1 MNILVTGANGFI
13 GSKLI
18 SKLNQLSHQVIG
30 LDKNKSSNK
39 KTLIYD
45 ISKKNFIKNFINKEN
60 ISIDVIFHL
69 AAQPGGYKS
78 LINPYIDAKWNC
90 VGTANMVSLSKIL
103 KIKKFIYSSS
113 MSVYG
118 NNNNVL
124 ESTPVN
130 PISFYGVSKY
140 TGELQCKLLL
150 EHSNIPYTIFRL
162 FATYGSGQ
170 DLKNPHQGILS
181 IYLSQILKDTK
192 VKITGTKNRIRELV
206 HVNDVVNALV
216 WGLDK
221 KTNNEI
227 YNVSNNESITPEIII
242 KQISKELNKQVEIIE
257 LPGYE
262 GDQTNITGN
271 ISKLCKLGWKPKI
284 NLSQGVKEFINNI

>member
-1 MNILVTGANGFI
+1 MNILVTGADGFV

-18 SKLNQLSHQVIG
+18 SKLKQLDHQVIG
-30 LDKNKSSNK
+30 LDKNKNSNK
-39 KTLIYD
+39 KNLIYD
-45 ISKKNFIKNFINKEN
+45 ISKKNFVKNFINKEN
-60 ISIDVIFHL
+60 ISIDIIFHL

-90 VGTANMVSLSKIL
+90 VGTANMVSLSKVL
-103 KIKKFIYSSS
+103 KVKKFIYSSS

-124 ESTPVN
+124 EITPVN

-150 EHSNIPYTIFRL
+150 EHSHIPYTIFRL

-181 IYLSQILKDTK
+181 IYLSQMLKDSK

-206 HVNDVVNALV
+206 HVNDVINALV

-227 YNVSNNESITPEIII
+227 YNVSNNEPITPEIII
-242 KQISKELNKQVEIIE
+242 KQISKELNKPVKIIE

>member
-1 MNILVTGANGFI
+1 
-13 GSKLI
+13 
-18 SKLNQLSHQVIG
+18 
-30 LDKNKSSNK
+30 
-39 KTLIYD
+39 
-45 ISKKNFIKNFINKEN
+45 
-60 ISIDVIFHL
+60 
-69 AAQPGGYKS
+69 
-78 LINPYIDAKWNC
+78 
-90 VGTANMVSLSKIL
+90 
-103 KIKKFIYSSS
+103 

-140 TGELQCKLLL
+140 AGELQCKLLL

-170 DLKNPHQGILS
+170 DLKNLHQGILS
-181 IYLSQILKDTK
+181 IYLSQILKGTK

-206 HVNDVVNALV
+206 HVNDVINALI

-221 KTNNEI
+221 KTDNEI

-242 KQISKELNKQVEIIE
+242 NQISKELNKQIEIIE

-262 GDQTNITGN
+262 GDQTNITGDIN
-271 ISKLCKLGWKPKI
+271 KLCKLGWKPKI

>member
-1 MNILVTGANGFI
+1 MNILVTGANGFV
-13 GSKLI
+13 GSKLV
-18 SKLNQLSHQVIG
+18 SKLNQLGYQVIG
-30 LDKNKSSNK
+30 LDKNKSFNK

-45 ISKKNFIKNFINKEN
+45 ISKKTFVKDFTSKEN
-60 ISIDVIFHL
+60 ISIDIIFHL

-78 LINPYIDAKWNC
+78 LMDPYIDAKWNC
-90 VGTANMVSLSKIL
+90 IGTANMVSLSKVL
-103 KIKKFIYSSS
+103 KIKKFIYTSS
-113 MSVYG
+113 MAVYG

-124 ESTPVN
+124 ENTPVN

-150 EHSNIPYTIFRL
+150 EHNSIPYTIFRL

-170 DLKNPHQGILS
+170 DLKNQHQGVLS
-181 IYLSQILKDTK
+181 IYLSQMLKGTK
-192 VKITGTKNRIRELV
+192 VKITGTKNRIRELI
-206 HVNDVVNALV
+206 HVNDVIDALV

-242 KQISKELNKQVEIIE
+242 KQISKELNKPVEIIE

-262 GDQTNITGN
+262 GDQINITGN
-271 ISKLCKLGWKPKI
+271 ISKLCRLGWKPKI
-284 NLSQGVKEFINNI
+284 NLSKGIKEFINNI